1 MKRKG
6 ILLYAVM
13 ALAMAASFRA
23 HGTPASISVQVD
35 KPSHPVSPLLWGAF
49 FEDINL
55 AADGGLYAEMVRN
68 RSFEGEDELRYWT
81 FSPAAKGTEVPAI
94 DTSKPLN
101 AFNRQSLRVRP
112 GAGLVME
119 NPGYWGMKFMAGEK
133 YVFRIAARGEQ
144 GFNGN
149 LRVELC
155 GNDGTVL
162 ASGEIK
168 LDGGDKASQPKPSN
182 HDNGWREYSLEL
194 VPAKSDSGGKLKL
207 TLSGEGTAFLDMIS
221 LMPEKSWK
229 GLALRSD
236 LANALDALK
245 PAFLRFPGGCFVEGD
260 DIPHSY
266 NWKQTIGDVA
276 SRTTQHNL
284 WGYLSTNGLGY
295 HEYLQLAED
304 LGAQPVFCINVGMSH
319 RESVPLDRMG
329 AWVQDA
335 LDAIEYANGSVDS
348 IWGSL
353 RAKNG
358 HPKPFNLRYIE
369 IGNENGGPDYAER
382 WPLFVKAIKAKYPDI
397 TLIANFWFDTFPKE
411 PMPEIVDEHYYD
423 TPEGLMRRA
432 AQYDTY
438 DRKGHKVFVGEYAST
453 KRVGLGNL
461 RAAVGEAAF
470 MTGLERNSDVVVMA
484 AYAPLFANVNH
495 RTWTP
500 DLINFDSAGW
510 YGLPSYYVQQM
521 FSLNTGDLVL
531 PTEVESAE
539 LPPVESKGGIG
550 VGTWN
555 TSAEFKD
562 IKVTAPDGKV
572 LFASDFEGQGTKGWS
587 FVGPG
592 QWSVKG
598 GILRQTAEEPN
609 VRALIGDPS
618 WKDYTVEMKARKISG
633 LEGFQLLFDIQ
644 HEQDRT
650 GWNLGGWDNKY
661 YALSLDDS
669 NVRKEGSIDA
679 GHWYDVKVEIR
690 DGHIRCW
697 LDGKLIHD
705 VQPPHLTTQTLY
717 ASATRD
723 SAAGEIIL
731 KVVNAA
737 ATPVETAVALNG
749 IQKIEGR
756 ARAIVLTSANATD
769 ENSLADPHKVTPHI
783 EEISLE
789 GPKFT
794 HSFPGN
800 SVTVLGIGIPRD
812 SGFPR
817 HP

>member
-1 MKRKG
+1 MKKKR
-6 ILLYAVM
+6 ILIRASVII
-13 ALAMAASFRA
+13 AMAASFCA
-23 HGTPASISVQVD
+23 HAAPTSISVQVD
-35 KPSHPVSPLLWGAF
+35 KPSHPVSPMLWGIF

-81 FSPAAKGTEVPAI
+81 FTPTAKGAEMPAI

-112 GAGLVME
+112 GTGFAME
-119 NPGYWGMKFMAGEK
+119 NPGYWGMKFEAGEK

-144 GFNGN
+144 GFKGN
-149 LRVELC
+149 LQVELC
-155 GNDGTVL
+155 GSDGAVL

-168 LDGGDKASQPKPSN
+168 LDGGDKSNQPKPSN

-194 VPAKSDSGGKLKL
+194 VPTKSDASGKLKL
-207 TLSGEGTAFLDMIS
+207 TLSGDGVAFLDMIS
-221 LMPEKSWK
+221 LMPEKTWK
-229 GLALRSD
+229 GRFLRSD
-236 LANALDALK
+236 LAEAMSALK

-260 DIPHSY
+260 EMANSS
-266 NWKQTIGDVA
+266 NWKHTIGDIA
-276 SRTTQHNL
+276 SRTPQRNL
-284 WGYLSTNGLGY
+284 WDYLSTNGLGY

-304 LGAQPVFCINVGMSH
+304 LGAEPVFCVNVGMSH
-319 RESVPLDRMG
+319 HESVPLDRMG

-335 LDAIEYANGSVDS
+335 LDAIEYANGPVDS
-348 IWGSL
+348 VWGSL

-358 HPKPFNLRYIE
+358 HPKPFNLRYVE

-411 PMPEIVDEHYYD
+411 PVPEIVDEHYYD
-423 TPEGLMRRA
+423 TPEGFMRRA
-432 AQYDTY
+432 AQYDSY
-438 DRKGHKVFVGEYAST
+438 DRKGHKVFVGEYAAT
-453 KRVGLGNL
+453 KRAGLGNL

-495 RTWTP
+495 RTWSP
-500 DLINFDSAGW
+500 DLINFDSGRW

-521 FSLNTGDLVL
+521 FSLNTGDMAL
-531 PTEVESAE
+531 PTETKSAE
-539 LPPVESKGGIG
+539 LSQVESKGGIG

-562 IKVTAPDGKV
+562 IKVTAPDGRV
-572 LFASDFEGQGTKGWS
+572 LFASDFDKQGTRGWT

-592 QWSVKG
+592 QWSVKDG
-598 GILRQTAEEPN
+598 AIRQTAEEQN

-618 WKDYTVEMKARKISG
+618 WTDYTVEIKARKISG
-633 LEGFQLLFDIQ
+633 LEGFQLLFHIQ
-644 HEQDRT
+644 REQDRT
-650 GWNLGGWDNKY
+650 AWNLGGWDNKY
-661 YALSLDDS
+661 YALSLEDS
-669 NVRKEGSIDA
+669 SERKNGSIEP
-679 GHWYDVKVEIR
+679 GHWYNVKVEIR
-690 DGHIRCW
+690 EGHIRCW

-705 VQPPHLTTQTLY
+705 FQQPHLTMKTIY

-723 SAAGEIIL
+723 TATGEIIL

-737 ATPVETAVALNG
+737 ANPVETAIDLNG
-749 IQKIEGR
+749 IQKIDGH
-756 ARAIVLTSANATD
+756 ARAIVLTSASPAD
-769 ENSLADPHKVTPHI
+769 ENSLTDPHKVAPHT
-783 EEISLE
+783 EEFAIA

-794 HSFPGN
+794 HTFPGN
-800 SVTVLGIGIPRD
+800 SVTVLRIPVPRD
-812 SGFPR
+812 PGISSR
-817 HP
+817 R